1 MMNVLLTL
9 AQSGAPSWLQALGQN
24 LLTAGVYTVFGV
36 IVFAIAFVTMT
47 KLTPF
52 SVRKEIE
59 EDQNTSL
66 AIIMGS
72 VVIGLAIIIAAAVHG

>member
-1 MMNVLLTL
+1 MNLFL
-9 AQSGAPSWLQALGQN
+9 AQSGVPPWLEALGQH
-24 LLTAGVYTVFGV
+24 LLAAGIYTVFGV
-36 IVFAIAFVTMT
+36 IVFAIAFVVMT

-72 VVIGLAIIIAAAVHG
+72 IVIGLAIIIAAAVHG

>member
-1 MMNVLLTL
+1 MLQLL
-9 AQSGAPSWLQALGQN
+9 AQSGVPPWLASLGQH
-24 LLTAGVYTVFGV
+24 LAAAAVYTVFGV

-72 VVIGLAIIIAAAVHG
+72 IVIGLALIIAAAVHGS